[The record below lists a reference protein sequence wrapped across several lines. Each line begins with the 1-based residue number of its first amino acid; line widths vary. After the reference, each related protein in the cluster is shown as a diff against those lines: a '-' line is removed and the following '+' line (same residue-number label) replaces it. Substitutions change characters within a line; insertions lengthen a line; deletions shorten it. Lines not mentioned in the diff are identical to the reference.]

1 MEYINFELSDN
12 DLNGLFNFNY
22 NIDLLKTAIVTLIN
36 NQKNQNSR
44 IYELESM
51 MGINSQKIDKE

>member
-1 MEYINFELSDN
+1 MEYINFELSDK
-12 DLNGLFNFNY
+12 DLNGLLNFNY

-51 MGINSQKIDKE
+51 LGLNSLKIDNT

>member
-51 MGINSQKIDKE
+51 LGIHSQKIDKE

>member
-12 DLNGLFNFNY
+12 ELNGLFNFNY

-36 NQKNQNSR
+36 NQKNQNLR
-44 IYELESM
+44 IYELESII
-51 MGINSQKIDKE
+51 GIDTNKQTKG